1 MAESSTHPDVR
12 AEQQFKIAIDK
23 DPNLAEAH
31 MNLGVCYLRTGWLEG
46 AEKETQIARQLFE
59 RSHVTQVKGAKWED
73 SLSIAYNNLGVIA
86 VRKIAKDPGDAVSLL
101 QEGIADFKK
110 SLALNP
116 NNAEAHLNLEKYETK
131 D

>member
-1 MAESSTHPDVR
+1 
-12 AEQQFKIAIDK
+12 
-23 DPNLAEAH
+23 AEAH
-31 MNLGVCYLRTGWLEG
+31 MNLGVYYLHIGWLEG

-59 RSHVTQVKGAKWED
+59 RSHETHIEGAKWED

-86 VRKIAKDPGDAVSLL
+86 VGKIAKDPGDAVSLL

-116 NNAEAHLNLEKYETK
+116 NNAQAHVNLEKYETI
-131 D
+131 DPQSSPLP